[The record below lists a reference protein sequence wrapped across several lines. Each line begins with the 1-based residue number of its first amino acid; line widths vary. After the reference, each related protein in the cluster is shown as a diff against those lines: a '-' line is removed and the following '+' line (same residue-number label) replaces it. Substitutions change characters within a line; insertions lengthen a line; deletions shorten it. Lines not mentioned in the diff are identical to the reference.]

1 MKIDNTLNNN
11 KKNDFKRSY
20 LINNEIDNE
29 YYIKDFNNSDDARH
43 WVINTLDLSKNWK
56 IL

>member
-1 MKIDNTLNNN
+1 MINNTFNNN

-29 YYIKDFNNSDDARH
+29 YYIKYFNNSDDARH